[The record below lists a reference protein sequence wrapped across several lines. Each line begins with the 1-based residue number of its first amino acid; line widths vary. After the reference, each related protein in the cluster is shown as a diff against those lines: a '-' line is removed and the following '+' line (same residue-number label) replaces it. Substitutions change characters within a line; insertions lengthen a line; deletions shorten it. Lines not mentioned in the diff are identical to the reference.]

1 MLMAEQLQQFL
12 IISLVVWQVLQWHA
26 LLLQEILRLPIE
38 SKFPAYFYLCSAVF
52 CFITSFFFKNVTTMK
67 SSVFVLVTLLSTL
80 SMCFSLS
87 DHCLIFTT
95 AWFDLLWRVKGK
107 LVLLYSFWFF
117 EWFLHFF
124 SWILFVWCLFWHEKN
139 VKRMNVIFQKNV
151 IFAVPQPVA
160 WLVVGCDVFRGFL
173 GIPLPAKQVV
183 LERL

>member
-38 SKFPAYFYLCSAVF
+38 SKFLAYFYVCSAVF

-124 SWILFVWCLFWHEKN
+124 SWICLFD
-139 VKRMNVIFQKNV
+139 VCFDMKRMSKEWMSYFKRMSYLQ
-151 IFAVPQPVA
+151 
-160 WLVVGCDVFRGFL
+160 FL
-173 GIPLPAKQVV
+173 NQ
-183 LERL
+183 